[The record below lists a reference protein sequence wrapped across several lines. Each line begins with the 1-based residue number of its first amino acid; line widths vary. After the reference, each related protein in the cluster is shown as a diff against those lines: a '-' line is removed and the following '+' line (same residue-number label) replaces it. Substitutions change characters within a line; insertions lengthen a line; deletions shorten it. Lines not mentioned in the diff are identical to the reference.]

1 MASAICMRDHKS
13 DSTEIR
19 SKIWKI
25 NLETSERTLGVT
37 SHRFSR
43 SYVPSLAINDP
54 TNYRML
60 MHDSVD
66 KLFYM

>member
-1 MASAICMRDHKS
+1 MASATHVRDHKS
-13 DSTEIR
+13 DSTEIP

-25 NLETSERTLGVT
+25 GLETSERTLGVT
-37 SHRFSR
+37 SHRVSR
-43 SYVPSLAINDP
+43 SYVPSLSINDP

-66 KLFYM
+66 EMFYM